1 LGGAMPNRTKI
12 EEIMTK
18 GVFAVQRTDTVKKAD
33 EIMKDQNVRH
43 VPVLDEDKFFG
54 LITERTL
61 MEYTLRRIY
70 DYEDNI
76 DEVGLNKISDF
87 TNILEKNVHLIY
99 PEDSVQKAVEIMLK
113 KKIDCLPVVDWK
125 KNLVGILTSLDILL
139 FFLKHFKNEQ

>member
-1 LGGAMPNRTKI
+1 MPNRTKI

-18 GVFAVQRTDTVKKAD
+18 GVFTVQRTDTVKKAD

-70 DYEDNI
+70 DFDDNI
-76 DEVGLNKISDF
+76 DEVGLNIISDF
-87 TNILEKNVHLIY
+87 TNILEKNVHMVY
-99 PEDSVQKAVEIMLK
+99 PEDSIQKAVEIMLK
-113 KKIDCLPVVDWK
+113 KKIDCLPVVDWNK
-125 KNLVGILTSLDILL
+125 KMIGILTSLDILL

>member
-1 LGGAMPNRTKI
+1 MPNRTKI

-18 GVFAVQRTDTVKKAD
+18 GVFTVQRTDTVKKAD
-33 EIMKDQNVRH
+33 EIMKDQNIRH

-70 DYEDNI
+70 DYDDNI

-87 TNILEKNVHLIY
+87 SNILEKNVYLVY
-99 PEDSVQKAVEIMLK
+99 PEDSVQKAVEVMLK
-113 KKIDCLPVVDWK
+113 KKTDCLPVIDWK
-125 KNLVGILTSLDILL
+125 KNLVGIITSLDILL
-139 FFLKHFKNEQ
+139 FFLKHFKNDQ

>member
-1 LGGAMPNRTKI
+1 MPNRTKI
-12 EEIMTK
+12 EEIMTR

-33 EIMKDQNVRH
+33 DIMKDQNIRH

-61 MEYTLRRIY
+61 MEYSLRRIY
-70 DYEDNI
+70 DYDDNI

-87 TNILEKNVHLIY
+87 TNIFEKNIHLVY

-113 KKIDCLPVVDWK
+113 KRLTACL
-125 KNLVGILTSLDILL
+125 
-139 FFLKHFKNEQ
+139 

>member
-1 LGGAMPNRTKI
+1 MPGRTKI

-18 GVFAVQRTDTVKKAD
+18 GVFTVQRTDTVKKAD
-33 EIMKDQNVRH
+33 EIIKEQKVRH

-87 TNILEKNVHLIY
+87 TNILDKNVHLVY

-125 KNLVGILTSLDILL
+125 KNLVGILTHFDILL
-139 FFLKHFKNEQ
+139 FFLKYVENEQ

>member
-1 LGGAMPNRTKI
+1 MPNRTKI

-18 GVFAVQRTDTVKKAD
+18 GVFTVQRTDTVKKAD
-33 EIMKDQNVRH
+33 DIIKDQNVRH

-70 DYEDNI
+70 DYDDNI

-87 TNILEKNVHLIY
+87 TNILEKNVHLVY

-113 KKIDCLPVVDWK
+113 KKMDCLPVVDWK

-139 FFLKHFKNEQ
+139 FFLNHFKNEQ

>member
-1 LGGAMPNRTKI
+1 MPHRTKI

-33 EIMKDQNVRH
+33 EIMKEQKIRH

-54 LITERTL
+54 LITEQTL

-87 TNILEKNVHLIY
+87 SNILEKNVHLIY

>member
-1 LGGAMPNRTKI
+1 MPNRTKI

-18 GVFAVQRTDTVKKAD
+18 GVFTVQRTDTVKKAD

-99 PEDSVQKAVEIMLK
+99 PEDSVQKAVELMLK